1 MQFHTAFAV
10 VLALA
15 GATSANAL
23 VVADLGA
30 YTVSYD
36 ETTPGFGHM
45 AYSFTPGGGSTGFA
59 WHVGSS
65 VLVASGAA
73 AVSASFA
80 LPDFTVSVNPGW
92 ALSGPVSAFLGNLV
106 FNEFLGATTTATAM
120 GAVAVDGG
128 AALPVGGALTRVV
141 TSPPGPL
148 TSGYYVGNTTLPIG
162 GFSSF
167 SFSGGSLTLTA
178 AGGVFSS
185 VVSQPQNELKF
196 SLIANPVP
204 EPETAALMLAG
215 LLALGS
221 LARRRRSRS

>member
-1 MQFHTAFAV
+1 MKFQALFTA

-15 GATSANAL
+15 GAASANAL

-36 ETTPGFGHM
+36 ETTRGFGYM
-45 AYSFTPGGGSTGFA
+45 AYSFTSGGGSTGFA
-59 WHVGSS
+59 WNVGPS

-73 AVSASFA
+73 AASASFA
-80 LPDFTVSVNPGW
+80 MPDFTISVNPGW
-92 ALSGPVSAFLGNLV
+92 ALSGPVSALLGNLV
-106 FNEFLGATTTATAM
+106 FNEFMGATTTVAAT
-120 GAVAVDGG
+120 GSVAVDGG
-128 AALPVGGALTRVV
+128 AAVPVGGALTRVV
-141 TSPPGPL
+141 TSPPGSL

-196 SLIANPVP
+196 SLVANPVP

-215 LLALGS
+215 LLTLGS
-221 LARRRRSRS
+221 LARRRSRG